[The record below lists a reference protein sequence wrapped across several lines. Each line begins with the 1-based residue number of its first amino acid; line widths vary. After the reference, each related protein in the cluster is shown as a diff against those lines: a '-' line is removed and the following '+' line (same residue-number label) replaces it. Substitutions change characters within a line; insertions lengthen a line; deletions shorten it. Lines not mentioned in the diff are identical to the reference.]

1 MKVKMNWNHPVTS
14 VWWLL
19 PKCHTEW
26 QPSCLGNRKGDG
38 YHNQEHVFVR
48 IQQYSQ
54 RRQDLLSTASR
65 HLPWT
70 NRTAGHDNQHIL
82 RCWHQLC
89 PELHEYSAFF
99 PQVMTS
105 PSNSRQELNLVNFV
119 SGPRMESVG
128 GERPL
133 QCLTHPESS
142 NSRQKGNYPFWTFI
156 SSWIAGCGWLACLS
170 YIQFRASQAR

>member
-1 MKVKMNWNHPVTS
+1 MDENTINRSTY
-14 VWWLL
+14 LL
-19 PKCHTEW
+19 
-26 QPSCLGNRKGDG
+26 D
-38 YHNQEHVFVR
+38 F
-48 IQQYSQ
+48 
-54 RRQDLLSTASR
+54 SR
-65 HLPWT
+65 THREGRMATKSSLNSFKTVPWT

-105 PSNSRQELNLVNFV
+105 PSNSSQELNLVNFV
-119 SGPRMESVG
+119 SGPKMESLG

-142 NSRQKGNYPFWTFI
+142 NSRQKGNYPLWTFI

-170 YIQFRASQAR
+170 YIQFRPSQAR